1 MAASGD
7 VRVSRVENEIQEQ
20 TYDYEDLADMDRL
33 LDELAKGTALYKVKS
48 ASKLLQRTF
57 SLDRK
62 NMILHYDGTQKR
74 FRSAKTDLRISQVR
88 EVREGEKD
96 FSKKLNGLDKS
107 LCFAVIVGANHKVI
121 YLMAMRREMRDKW
134 VRGLRYAIQM
144 DKLAEQRNETDKWIR
159 DAFNAADKN
168 GDGSLD
174 FNEILKLLKTINV
187 DVKKKFAQDMFDAA
201 NTNRKDKKSNN
212 TLDRQ
217 EFVNFYHQL
226 TRRPELE
233 ELFVKFSRG
242 KGVMNASDLL
252 CFMREGQKRHDT
264 DEEYC
269 RHIIE
274 IFEPQM
280 AVKNRE
286 QLSLIGFTN
295 FLKSEKQ
302 QLFKPKHG
310 TVYQDMNQP
319 FSHYYIDSS
328 HNTYLTDDQL
338 RGPSKVEA
346 YISALE
352 RGCRCV
358 ELDCWDGSDDE
369 PVIYHGYTLT
379 SKILFRQVI
388 EAVKLH
394 AFKASPY
401 PVILSLE
408 NHCSLQ
414 QQKVLASHLKTILGD
429 LLWSPEGAYLKAMP
443 SPEDLKHKIII
454 KGKRLPFPEAEVVS
468 DEDESAENN
477 NNIPSP
483 AEDKKSKHKMVKEMS
498 DITALQSVSF
508 KGVDRAMAEDGAF
521 VIFSLVEGKIEKL
534 LQTQACEVNLLSHSK
549 LLRIY
554 PAGSRTD
561 SSNYNPVP
569 MWNAG
574 CQVVALNYQTGS
586 EPMQLNHGR
595 FLDNGGTG
603 YVLKPNFLLSGEN
616 TGSSSNK
623 FPKATVHSMRPRND
637 PFQPGYNRDAMFGI
651 VNGTVVNNN
660 TKTLR
665 ITIVSGYQIPK
676 PKDSDRGEIIDPFV
690 KVEIH
695 GVSSDYHEARTKAID
710 NNGLNPRWYESFNFT
725 VRVPELAMVR
735 FVVKDE
741 DRGRDDFIGYYCL
754 PFNSMQE
761 GYRHFPIYNKYGS
774 QYSQSMIFVH
784 TTILSS

>member
-1 MAASGD
+1 
-7 VRVSRVENEIQEQ
+7 
-20 TYDYEDLADMDRL
+20 
-33 LDELAKGTALYKVKS
+33 
-48 ASKLLQRTF
+48 
-57 SLDRK
+57 
-62 NMILHYDGTQKR
+62 
-74 FRSAKTDLRISQVR
+74 
-88 EVREGEKD
+88 
-96 FSKKLNGLDKS
+96 
-107 LCFAVIVGANHKVI
+107 
-121 YLMAMRREMRDKW
+121 
-134 VRGLRYAIQM
+134 
-144 DKLAEQRNETDKWIR
+144 
-159 DAFNAADKN
+159 
-168 GDGSLD
+168 
-174 FNEILKLLKTINV
+174 
-187 DVKKKFAQDMFDAA
+187 MFDAA
-201 NTNRKDKKSNN
+201 NTNRKDKKSTN

-310 TVYQDMNQP
+310 TVYQDMTRP

-328 HNTYLTDDQL
+328 HNTYLSDDQL

-408 NHCSLQ
+408 NHCSLH
-414 QQKVLASHLKTILGD
+414 QQKVLASHLKNILGD
-429 LLWSPEGAYLKAMP
+429 LLWSPEGSYLKVMP

-508 KGVDRAMAEDGAF
+508 KGVDRAMAEEGAF

-534 LQTQACEVNLLSHSK
+534 LLTQACEVNLLSHSK

-554 PAGSRTD
+554 PAGTRTD

-603 YVLKPNFLLSGEN
+603 YVLKPNFLLS
-616 TGSSSNK
+616 
-623 FPKATVHSMRPRND
+623 
-637 PFQPGYNRDAMFGI
+637 DAMFGI

-676 PKDSDRGEIIDPFV
+676 PKDSDRGEVIDPFV